1 MGRPTSRRA
10 RTWSRSGPF
19 SDPLADG
26 PTIQDTTTLAIEN
39 GADLNYCLDLASTF
53 SDRVPVVFLLYYN
66 VIFARGIE
74 EFVREAAAA
83 GVRGSSFPTC
93 PWTRQASSR
102 GSSEAGVAFCPL
114 VAPTSTDERLARVGE
129 LASGFVYCVSV
140 AGVTGVRDALPSGAV
155 ELLRR
160 ARAKTDAP
168 VALGFG
174 IGSPEAAVEAAGEA
188 DGVIIGSKLMRLV
201 GEGGPERAGS
211 WLREV
216 REALSGVV
224 RSGGAIRN
232 WLSKRREYTRSAPE
246 TESWIGPLDDTGFT
260 KCERCGQPIYEKD
273 LLARFN
279 VCPHCEFH
287 YPLPAPERI
296 RLLTDAG
303 SFEERDRGMAA
314 GILWGSRATRRGS
327 RTRERTRVSPTPC

>member
-1 MGRPTSRRA
+1 MKSPVTGSERLQAAFRDDRVALIPYLTGGYPTLEGA
-10 RTWSRSGPF
+10 REVGEAYVEAGADVVEIGVPF

-26 PTIQDTTTLAIEN
+26 PTIQDTTTRAIEN
-39 GADLNYCLDLASTF
+39 GADLDYCLDLASTF
-53 SDRVPVVFLLYYN
+53 SNRVPVVFLLYYN

-74 EFVREAAAA
+74 EFLREAAAA
-83 GVRGSSFPTC
+83 GVSGLVVPDLPVDEAGEF
-93 PWTRQASSR
+93 AAHAA
-102 GSSEAGVAFCPL
+102 EAGVAFCPL

-160 ARAKTDAP
+160 TRSRTTAP

-188 DGVIIGSKLMRLV
+188 DGIIIGSKLMRLV
-201 GEGGPERAGS
+201 GEGGPERAGA

-224 RSGGAIRN
+224 RSGGRHQ
-232 WLSKRREYTRSAPE
+232 E
-246 TESWIGPLDDTGFT
+246 
-260 KCERCGQPIYEKD
+260 
-273 LLARFN
+273 LA
-279 VCPHCEFH
+279 
-287 YPLPAPERI
+287 
-296 RLLTDAG
+296 
-303 SFEERDRGMAA
+303 
-314 GILWGSRATRRGS
+314 
-327 RTRERTRVSPTPC
+327 